1 MSKLDIGKFLISA
14 FNMVK
19 RGDIKSEQDLIK
31 FAKQQFGDLDS
42 GLLGQ
47 IKDVFTKG
55 KAAFATEKRTKDMM
69 RGDVTGEGL
78 ASFQEKIKE
87 IKKNLQDLKDLDKE
101 SLSLDQQLRE
111 ALVDASTGFKRPMG
125 SKDKTKPFKT
135 PGMTFQRENPNYR
148 LPGGSMY
155 AEGNLRTAIRKF
167 LETEI
172 KAGRL
177 TVNDRDKKRVI
188 DYSPFSED
196 DPIDVFRRYY
206 GEEALDSA
214 DKMASKLEMGE
225 SFSDYER
232 IFRENMPELKI
243 KTEGAGQYD
252 KSIADAEAALKQ
264 AAEDEKNL
272 KKLEEFDVEDRTKN
286 FKGGINRVG
295 FAKGK
300 IKLAQFLAGKGK
312 DLVTEIRTSVNN
324 IIESG
329 DKKIDADMAVDD
341 MLENLGVDRDTV
353 DQKDI
358 LEAYDE
364 AYKTLSV
371 PPGSR
376 GGPDDIAEP
385 FQSAEESTGNLIS
398 GQLKVMRLAEE
409 IQPGLFEKLT
419 DTQLEIITKY
429 GDMIDKN
436 LLKNIVL
443 DPDPN
448 NQAAALAT
456 IEEAKVMIDKGMDV
470 DEILRIQGEALNRR
484 KQAEGGLSY
493 LMGM

>member
-125 SKDKTKPFKT
+125 STDATKPFKT
-135 PGMTFQRENPNYR
+135 PNMPFQRENPNYR

-188 DYSPFSED
+188 AYSPFSED

>member
-135 PGMTFQRENPNYR
+135 PGMPFQRENPNYR

>member
-1 MSKLDIGKFLISA
+1 MSKLDIAKFLMSA

-42 GLLGQ
+42 GILGQ
-47 IKDVFTKG
+47 IKDIFTKG
-55 KAAFATEKRTKDMM
+55 KAAAVTENRTKQIMKEQ
-69 RGDVTGEGL
+69 DVGGEKGL
-78 ASFQEKIKE
+78 ISLADELEEKGK
-87 IKKNLQDLKDLDKE
+87 DLKKTLDE
-101 SLSLDQQLRE
+101 SEKTRATAFE
-111 ALVDASTGFKRPMG
+111 NMFDAMTGFRRPTG
-125 SKDKTKPFKT
+125 SKEKTKPFQT
-135 PGMTFQRENPNYR
+135 PGMPFQRENPGYR
-148 LPGGSMY
+148 TLGGSMY
-155 AEGNLRTAIRKF
+155 AEGNLRTAMREF
-167 LETEI
+167 LKTEV
-172 KAGRL
+172 KEGRL
-177 TVNDRDKKRVI
+177 KLNEQDLFRITE
-188 DYSPFSED
+188 YSPLSAD

-206 GEEALDSA
+206 GEDALEAA
-214 DKMASKLEMGE
+214 DAMASKLEKGT
-225 SFSDYER
+225 SFKNYEE
-232 IFRENMPELKI
+232 IFRANMPELKI

-252 KSIADAEAALKQ
+252 QSIIDAESALKQ

-272 KKLEEFDVEDRTKN
+272 QKLEEFDVEGRTKN
-286 FKGGINRVG
+286 SKGGINRVG
-295 FAKGK
+295 FARGK
-300 IKLAQFLAGKGK
+300 IKLAQFLYGKGT
-312 DLVTEIRTSVNN
+312 DLVTEIRKAVNN
-324 IIESG
+324 IMESG
-329 DKKIDADMAVDD
+329 DRKVDADVAVDD
-341 MLENLGVDRDTV
+341 MLDELGIDRDTV

-398 GQLKVMRLAEE
+398 KQLKTMRLSED
-409 IQPGLFEKLT
+409 IQPGLFENLSDK
-419 DTQLEIITKY
+419 QREIIETY
-429 GDMIDKN
+429 GDLVDRE

-456 IEEAKVMIDKGMDV
+456 LDEVKTLMDKGMST
-470 DEILRIQGEALNRR
+470 DEIMNVLQSTPRR

>member
-1 MSKLDIGKFLISA
+1 MSKTNIPKFLMAA

-19 RGDIKSEQDLIK
+19 RGDIKSVDDLFK
-31 FAKQQFGDLDS
+31 FAKQEFGEITSSLKS
-42 GLLGQ
+42 Q
-47 IKDVFTKG
+47 IEDTFKKG
-55 KAAFATEKRTKDMM
+55 KAAAITEERTKDIGM
-69 RGDVTGEGL
+69 GDPTGEGL
-78 ASFQEKIKE
+78 SQF
-87 IKKNLQDLKDLDKE
+87 KKNIDELRKQLKELDKLDDRNKDITKDLED
-101 SLSLDQQLRE
+101 
-111 ALVDASTGFKRPMG
+111 ALTGQIFKRPMG
-125 SKDKTKPFKT
+125 STDATKPFQT
-135 PGMTFQRENPNYR
+135 PGMPYKKENPGYR
-148 LPGGSMY
+148 TPGGSMY
-155 AEGNLRTAIRKF
+155 AEGNLRTAMREF
-167 LETEI
+167 LKTEV
-172 KAGRL
+172 KEGRL
-177 TVNDRDKKRVI
+177 KLNEKDLFRITE
-188 DYSPFSED
+188 YSPFSAD

-206 GEEALDSA
+206 GEEAMEAA
-214 DKMASKLEMGE
+214 DKMASKLEQGT
-225 SFSDYER
+225 SFKNYEE
-232 IFRENMPELKI
+232 IFRANMPELKI

-252 KSIADAEAALKQ
+252 QSIIDAEAALKQ

-272 KKLEEFDVEDRTKN
+272 KKLEEFDIEDRTKN

-312 DLVTEIRTSVNN
+312 DLVTEIRTSINN

-398 GQLKVMRLAEE
+398 RQLKAMRIAED

-419 DTQLEIITKY
+419 DTQLDIITKY

>member
-101 SLSLDQQLRE
+101 SLSLDEQLRE

-135 PGMTFQRENPNYR
+135 PGMPFQRENPNYR

>member
-19 RGDIKSEQDLIK
+19 RGDIKSEQDLIN

-101 SLSLDQQLRE
+101 SLSLDEQLRE

-135 PGMTFQRENPNYR
+135 PGMPFQRENPNYR

>member
-1 MSKLDIGKFLISA
+1 
-14 FNMVK
+14 
-19 RGDIKSEQDLIK
+19 
-31 FAKQQFGDLDS
+31 
-42 GLLGQ
+42 
-47 IKDVFTKG
+47 
-55 KAAFATEKRTKDMM
+55 
-69 RGDVTGEGL
+69 
-78 ASFQEKIKE
+78 
-87 IKKNLQDLKDLDKE
+87 
-101 SLSLDQQLRE
+101 
-111 ALVDASTGFKRPMG
+111 
-125 SKDKTKPFKT
+125 
-135 PGMTFQRENPNYR
+135 
-148 LPGGSMY
+148 
-155 AEGNLRTAIRKF
+155 
-167 LETEI
+167 
-172 KAGRL
+172 
-177 TVNDRDKKRVI
+177 
-188 DYSPFSED
+188 
-196 DPIDVFRRYY
+196 
-206 GEEALDSA
+206 
-214 DKMASKLEMGE
+214 
-225 SFSDYER
+225 
-232 IFRENMPELKI
+232 MPELKI

-252 KSIADAEAALKQ
+252 QSIADAEAALKQ
-264 AAEDEKNL
+264 GAEDKKNL
-272 KKLEEFDVEDRTKN
+272 KILEDFDVEDRTKN

-300 IKLAQFLAGKGK
+300 IKLAQFFAGKGK
-312 DLVTEIRTSVNN
+312 DLVTEIRKAVNN

-341 MLENLGVDRDTV
+341 MLENLGIDRDVV

-376 GGPDDIAEP
+376 GGPEDIAEP

-398 GQLKVMRLAEE
+398 RQLKVMRLAEE

-419 DTQLEIITKY
+419 DTQLDIITKY

>member
-135 PGMTFQRENPNYR
+135 PGMPFQRENPNYR

-177 TVNDRDKKRVI
+177 TVNDRDKKRVM

-206 GEEALDSA
+206 GETALDSA

>member
-135 PGMTFQRENPNYR
+135 PGMPFQRENPNYR

-177 TVNDRDKKRVI
+177 TVNDRDKKRVM

>member
-1 MSKLDIGKFLISA
+1 MSKLDIAKFLASA

-31 FAKQQFGDLDS
+31 FAKQQFGELDS
-42 GLLGQ
+42 GILGQ
-47 IKDVFTKG
+47 IKDAFTKG
-55 KAAFATEKRTKDMM
+55 KAAAVTETRTKDMM
-69 RGDVTGEGL
+69 RGDITGEGL
-78 ASFQEKIKE
+78 ASFQEKMEE
-87 IKKNLQDLKDLDKE
+87 IKKKLQDFRKTQEEIGQSSKGMFDDIF
-101 SLSLDQQLRE
+101 
-111 ALVDASTGFKRPMG
+111 DAMIGFRRAEG
-125 SKDKTKPFKT
+125 SKDTAKPFKT
-135 PGMTFQRENPNYR
+135 PGMPYQRENPNYR

-155 AEGNLRTAIRKF
+155 AEGNLRTAMREF
-167 LETEI
+167 LKTEV
-172 KAGRL
+172 KEGRL
-177 TVNDRDKKRVI
+177 KLDETDLFRI
-188 DYSPFSED
+188 TEYSPRSID

-206 GEEALDSA
+206 GEEAMEAASN
-214 DKMASKLEMGE
+214 MAKKLEQGT
-225 SFSDYER
+225 SFKNYEE
-232 IFRENMPELKI
+232 IFRANMPELKI

-252 KSIADAEAALKQ
+252 KSVIDAEAAIKQ

-272 KKLEEFDVEDRTKN
+272 QKLEEFDVEGRTKN
-286 FKGGINRVG
+286 SKGGINRVG
-295 FAKGK
+295 FARGK
-300 IKLAQFLAGKGK
+300 IKLAQFLAGKGL
-312 DLVTEIRTSVNN
+312 DLVTEIRKAVNN
-324 IIESG
+324 IMESG
-329 DKKIDADMAVDD
+329 DRNLDADVAVDD
-341 MLENLGVDRDTV
+341 MLEELGIDRDTV

-398 GQLKVMRLAEE
+398 KQLKTMRLSED
-409 IQPGLFEKLT
+409 IQPGLFEKLS
-419 DTQLEIITKY
+419 DKQREIIETY
-429 GDMIDKN
+429 GDLVDRE

-448 NQAAALAT
+448 NQAAAIAT
-456 IEEAKVMIDKGMDV
+456 LDEVKTLMDKGMST
-470 DEILRIQGEALNRR
+470 DEIMNVLQSTPRR